1 MHVSDRIFRGTQAIN
16 FSKSDYGNIQLI
28 CICILDHVNAK
39 KKKKTINY
47 VVTNREIYEITSFN
61 LYIV

>member
-39 KKKKTINY
+39 KKEEKTINY
-47 VVTNREIYEITSFN
+47 VVTNREITSFN